1 MAAMLPSLVPVKTPQ
16 GQAELAQR
24 TLRLSQRHRTLLLL
38 VDGKR
43 SVTQVLEMAAA
54 AGVPSECFEELIAL
68 GLVAGATPAEAA
80 DTMAELDPVPAAED
94 SQLPP
99 LQSLLPESQ
108 HGELTDAVV
117 EPDDLAAIDRPME
130 EARELLM
137 RAVRNEAPV
146 TGTLTL
152 MKLKRAAHRDEL
164 SELLEEVEQRIRK
177 PRKQLINAQL
187 MRQVRHLLTLPP
199 DT

>member
-1 MAAMLPSLVPVKTPQ
+1 MLSSLVPVKTPQ
-16 GQAELAQR
+16 GQAELTQR

-43 SVTQVLEMAAA
+43 SVGQVLEMAAG
-54 AGVPSECFEELIAL
+54 AGVPPEVFEELISL
-68 GLVAGATPAEAA
+68 GLVAGVTPDQAA
-80 DTMAELDPVPAAED
+80 DTTAELDLPPGTED
-94 SQLPP
+94 SELPP

-108 HGELTDAVV
+108 HGELTDAMPLD
-117 EPDDLAAIDRPME
+117 ELAPVDGPME
-130 EARELLM
+130 EARDLLM

-164 SELLEEVEQRIRK
+164 LGLLDEVEQRIRK

-199 DT
+199 DA